1 MLTSVR
7 QAAEELL
14 NLVEPTIKDSLDSFS
29 LLDTVVDAQTQ
40 SPRSFYAYLLL
51 NEKCDLTVPLK
62 ADNEYMPPVLANILF
77 STLSKEI
84 DEILMTRR
92 SSGPLLSTFYTP
104 LWNHVRFLW
113 GFSDQS
119 QSSAWFFSRAPYLA
133 V

>member
-84 DEILMTRR
+84 DEILDDT
-92 SSGPLLSTFYTP
+92 S
-104 LWNHVRFLW
+104 FLW
-113 GFSDQS
+113 
-119 QSSAWFFSRAPYLA
+119 PVA
-133 V
+133 VDFLHSFVESCQIPLGIFRPITELGMVLL